1 MARRLLRG
9 VRHLLGALVLLT
21 GLVCLTEVCLSARR
35 AALRADARVA
45 TVADLSVPS
54 RVAFRELRPLAQ
66 TTPEAGPVVR
76 TNSFGL
82 RGPEPA
88 APKPDDVF
96 RVLVLGD
103 EATLAAG
110 TAEAETFCAV
120 AETLLAGRTALPVEV
135 LNAGVPGGCPLTLGL
150 LMKHRL
156 AAVTPDAVVFMLDA
170 GDVADDLRCR
180 PFLRQDADGRP
191 LACEH
196 PAAGGRR
203 GTADA
208 WRSEFCLVDLG
219 GRYLMDRW
227 VRHSPPV
234 RDDLLSQT
242 RRTEWLGG
250 PAAEWSGPLTA
261 SLAPVAAAATSR
273 PAVAVV
279 VPDASGP
286 AAGWAEAATVLS
298 AGGVRLIDPSG
309 AFTQMGETAGLFR
322 ETAVSGD
329 RLSVRGHQR
338 MGFELAAVIAQLPG
352 VR

>member
-21 GLVCLTEVCLSARR
+21 GLVCLTEVGLSARR
-35 AALRADARVA
+35 ASLRAEARVA

-54 RVAFRELRPLAQ
+54 RVAFREMRPLSR
-66 TTPEAGPVVR
+66 TSPEAGPLVR

-88 APKPDDVF
+88 APKAAGVF
-96 RVLVLGD
+96 RVLVLGG

-110 TAEAETFCAV
+110 TPESQTFCAV
-120 AETLLAGRTALPVEV
+120 AQTLLEGRTAAPVEV

-150 LMKHRL
+150 LLRHRL
-156 AAVTPDAVVFMLDA
+156 AALSPDAVVFMLDA

-180 PFLRQDADGRP
+180 PFLRQDAEGRP

-208 WRSEFCLVDLG
+208 WRSEFCLVDLA
-219 GRYLMDRW
+219 GRYLTDRW

-234 RDDLLSQT
+234 RDDLLSGS

-250 PAAEWSGPLTA
+250 PAAEWAGPLA
-261 SLAPVAAAATSR
+261 AALAPVAAAAASR

-279 VPDASGP
+279 VPDAGGP
-286 AAGWAEAATVLS
+286 AAGWAEAAVVLS
-298 AGGVRLIDPSG
+298 AGGVRLIDPGG
-309 AFTQMGETAGLFR
+309 AFAQMGEAAGLFR
-322 ETAVSGD
+322 EDPAAGD
-329 RLSVRGHQR
+329 RLSARGHQR
-338 MGFELAAVIAQLPG
+338 MGLELAAAIAQLPG